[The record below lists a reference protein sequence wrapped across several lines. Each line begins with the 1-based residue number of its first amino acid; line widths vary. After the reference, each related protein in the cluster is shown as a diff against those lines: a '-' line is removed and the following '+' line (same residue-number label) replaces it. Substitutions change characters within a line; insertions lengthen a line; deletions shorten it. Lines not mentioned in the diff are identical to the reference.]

1 MTTTIAE
8 RTTELFTRIL
18 PRISTVRAPYQ
29 AAVFRIGLSAVVLA
43 FLVREWPHR
52 HELYGNSSALSFDLA
67 QILVRE
73 ERTFTVLIWGDGGL
87 WFETV
92 YLLTICAALA
102 VCLGWHTRGMSV
114 VLMAGVLSVINRNSL
129 AGDGGDNVVR
139 IMVIYLVFTRCAQ
152 VWSLDARRRARRA
165 QHPGVTSADTSADLP
180 GMALWAVA
188 LAPLAALSAH
198 PTEGWLPV
206 FWILWSVHGVW
217 YAAERW
223 FPRHEMRAVL
233 DAAASMLHNCAM
245 LVIAVQVCLIYATAG
260 WYKIQGTRWQD
271 GSALYYALHLDYFS
285 PWPTLSGFVANQT
298 LLVLALTYGTV
309 MVQVAFPF
317 TLAHR
322 KIKNALLALMIM
334 EHLGIAVLLGIPFLS
349 LAMVVC
355 DAVFLPT
362 PFLIALGARS
372 ALLAA
377 RVRTRTRGTSRV
389 GWVGPATDRNKAEE
403 GCESAAGMRLQRQGG
418 ARITPKPAVPEP
430 RRIDDVAADEAG
442 AAARTQ
448 Q

>member
-1 MTTTIAE
+1 MTTTIMGRA
-8 RTTELFTRIL
+8 TEAITRAL
-18 PRISTVRAPYQ
+18 PGVITVRAPYQ

-43 FLVREWPHR
+43 FLLREWPHR

-67 QILVRE
+67 QVLVRE
-73 ERTFTVLIWGDGGL
+73 EGTFTVLIWGDGSL

-92 YLLTICAALA
+92 YLLTLCAALA
-102 VCLGWHTRGMSV
+102 VLLGWHTRGTSV

-129 AGDGGDNVVR
+129 VGDGGDNVVR

-165 QHPGVTSADTSADLP
+165 QRPIAAVAGASADLP
-180 GMALWAVA
+180 GLALWAAA
-188 LAPLAALSAH
+188 LVPLAALSVL
-198 PTEGWLPV
+198 PTAGWLPV
-206 FWILWSVHGVW
+206 FWILWAVHGIW
-217 YAAERW
+217 YAVERW
-223 FPRHEMRAVL
+223 SRHHEMRAVL
-233 DAAASMLHNCAM
+233 DAAVSMLHNCAM

-285 PWPTLSGFVANQT
+285 PWPALSGFVANQA

-309 MVQVAFPF
+309 MVQVAFPL
-317 TLAHR
+317 TLTHR
-322 KIKNALLALMIM
+322 KTKNALLALMIM

-349 LAMVVC
+349 LAMIVC

-362 PFLIALGARS
+362 PFLVALGARS
-372 ALLAA
+372 AQLAA
-377 RVRTRTRGTSRV
+377 RVRARTPEAPRSREAGASPGGINAEGTTAV
-389 GWVGPATDRNKAEE
+389 IDLP
-403 GCESAAGMRLQRQGG
+403 QGETK
-418 ARITPKPAVPEP
+418 IPPKRSLPEP
-430 RRIDDVAADEAG
+430 RGKEDVAAEEASAG
-442 AAARTQ
+442 SRTQ